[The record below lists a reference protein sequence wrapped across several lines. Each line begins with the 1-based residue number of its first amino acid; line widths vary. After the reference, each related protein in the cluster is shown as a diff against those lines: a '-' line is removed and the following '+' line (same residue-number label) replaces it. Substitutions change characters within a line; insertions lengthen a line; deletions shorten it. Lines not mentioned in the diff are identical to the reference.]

1 MKNTLKKNLS
11 LVILS
16 LILALSV
23 AIPFHN
29 FTVHAQ
35 ESIGS
40 VVRQVGEGTS
50 LPSYDS
56 GHANQSY
63 QAGASQLTSTI
74 FFILDFFKFI
84 LGGIATLMIIISG
97 TKLILSARQVSD
109 AMSKEKETLRFAS
122 IGLILVIVADQV
134 IRTVFYGEEG
144 EVYRTGA
151 DLQGAAE
158 RGVGIAAGFTDILRV
173 LIPVLAVLYMVVA
186 GIRLII
192 SRGDEDQYG
201 KAKKMI
207 TWSVLGLIL
216 AGLAEVIVFRIV
228 FPNQGSQIS
237 DPYEFNRLVVTMTNF
252 AAGFVS
258 TISVLMIIYA
268 GYLYVMSGVSE
279 QNDKAKKVLFGAIIG
294 LIISMGA
301 FALVNTFVKLEPL
314 TDTPAAQEAPVPNT

>member
-1 MKNTLKKNLS
+1 MMKNILRKNLS

-16 LILALSV
+16 LIIALSV
-23 AIPFHN
+23 ALPLHS
-29 FTVHAQ
+29 FTVQAQ

-40 VVRQVGEGTS
+40 VVRGIGEGTS

-134 IRTVFYGEEG
+134 IRNVFYGEEG

-201 KAKKMI
+201 K
-207 TWSVLGLIL
+207 
-216 AGLAEVIVFRIV
+216 VFRIV

-314 TDTPAAQEAPVPNT
+314 TDTPVAQEAPVPNT